1 MKNCSQ
7 MMRVIQSL
15 VKKLNKTV
23 ITVIHDINFVSC
35 YSDEIIAMKDG
46 RLYKRGDVK
55 EIIQKEVLED
65 LYETEFNI
73 QSVED
78 KKICVYF

>member
-1 MKNCSQ
+1 
-7 MMRVIQSL
+7 
-15 VKKLNKTV
+15 
-23 ITVIHDINFVSC
+23 
-35 YSDEIIAMKDG
+35 MKDG